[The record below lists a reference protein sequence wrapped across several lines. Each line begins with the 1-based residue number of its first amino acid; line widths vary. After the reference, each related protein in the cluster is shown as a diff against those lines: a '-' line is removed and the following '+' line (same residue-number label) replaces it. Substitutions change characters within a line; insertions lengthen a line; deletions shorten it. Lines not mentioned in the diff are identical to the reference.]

1 MIVKLLSEH
10 YLEFLSLT
18 RVCRG
23 SSESILVI
31 VSNCWKSHALAQMVA
46 TPMTSMC
53 PILLAVISNQ
63 DVGKSRQS

>member
-23 SSESILVI
+23 SSESTLVKM
-31 VSNCWKSHALAQMVA
+31 SNCWKSRALAQMVA

-53 PILLAVISNQ
+53 TILLVLSHL
-63 DVGKSRQS
+63 KSRCRQE